1 MSGSGNDSTSSEK
14 EKKEKPNLPPIPD
27 EVREASLSKKNS
39 PTINKQEGEENASQ
53 PPVIEYTIIGGDG
66 EEYGPAS
73 RKDLAR
79 WIETGKANHLTLA
92 RTDQGSAWTAIQK
105 IPELANLLK
114 KQLEKPRKV
123 RAIAAMTLV
132 GGIIATIIGFTEALG
147 ITSTFCIGCFLIP
160 GSFISFFG
168 GIFAITQGAL
178 LLGKNPGKHLKRTRI
193 TASIQIACIL
203 AGDIVNVILGILNH
217 VFLSDESVVEYRNK
231 TLVN

>member
-27 EVREASLSKKNS
+27 EVREASLSKKNL
-39 PTINKQEGEENASQ
+39 PTINKQGGEEDASQ

-79 WIETGKANHLTLA
+79 WIKTGKANHLTLA
-92 RTDQGSAWTAIQK
+92 RTDQGSAWTAIQE

-123 RAIAAMTLV
+123 RAIAAMTLI

-168 GIFAITQGAL
+168 GIFAIIQGAFL
-178 LLGKNPGKHLKRTRI
+178 FGKNPGNHLKRTRI

-203 AGDIVNVILGILNH
+203 AGDIVNLILGILNH

-231 TLVN
+231 TLIN